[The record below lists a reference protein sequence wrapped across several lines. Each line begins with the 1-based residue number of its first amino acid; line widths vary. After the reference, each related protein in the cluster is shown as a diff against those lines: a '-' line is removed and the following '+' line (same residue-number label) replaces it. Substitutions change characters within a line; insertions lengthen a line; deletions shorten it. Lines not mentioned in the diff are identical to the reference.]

1 MFNVEFHPKA
11 LKEVQKLLRKHKK
24 LTNQFREFYQLLE
37 TEPYKFPKKRGKLRA
52 CRAISF
58 NIDAEVLKTD
68 IKLYISRNKGL
79 WEESIAQMTKGTT
92 LTQLQLQISE
102 FV

>member
-11 LKEVQKLLRKHKK
+11 LKEVQALLRKHKK
-24 LTNQFREFYQLLE
+24 LANQFREFYQMLE

-58 NIDAEVLKTD
+58 NIDGNAWRLVFRIIEAEDTVEILA
-68 IKLYISRNKGL
+68 
-79 WEESIAQMTKGTT
+79 IAIHDDAYNSAERRT
-92 LTQLQLQISE
+92 E
-102 FV
+102 

>member
-11 LKEVQKLLRKHKK
+11 LKEVQELLRKHKK
-24 LTNQFREFYQLLE
+24 FANQFREFLQLLE

-58 NIDAEVLKTD
+58 NIDGNAWRLVFRIIEAEDTVEILA
-68 IKLYISRNKGL
+68 
-79 WEESIAQMTKGTT
+79 IA
-92 LTQLQLQISE
+92 IHHDAYNSAE
-102 FV
+102 RRIE

>member
-11 LKEVQKLLRKHKK
+11 LKEVQELLRKHKK
-24 LTNQFREFYQLLE
+24 FSNQFREFYQMLE

-58 NIDAEVLKTD
+58 NIDGNAWRLVFRILEAEDTVEILA
-68 IKLYISRNKGL
+68 
-79 WEESIAQMTKGTT
+79 IAIHDDAYNSAERRT
-92 LTQLQLQISE
+92 E
-102 FV
+102 

>member
-1 MFNVEFHPKA
+1 MFKVEFHPKA
-11 LKEVQKLLRKHKK
+11 FKEAQELLRKHKK

-58 NIDAEVLKTD
+58 NIDGNAWRLVFRILEAEAKVEILA
-68 IKLYISRNKGL
+68 
-79 WEESIAQMTKGTT
+79 IAIHDDAYNSAEQRT
-92 LTQLQLQISE
+92 E
-102 FV
+102 